1 MATFTTNPASITL
14 DNQPFTLTWTDTT
27 FTIGQFLTCFL
38 YINNSFI
45 DSQPFTI
52 SADKSIQFNNV
63 NYNNIGSFSVKVIGT
78 NSQGDIVYNITAV
91 VRLTITCFCKGTEI
105 LCITDKEEYI
115 KVEDLKINTLVKTY
129 KNESKKIVSIYKTIY
144 KNDTSYHQI
153 CKISNYENQTNDLY
167 LTGGHS
173 ILVDEL
179 SETEKSKTLE
189 YWNEYKKINDKYL
202 LLSCVNDNSVKIDD
216 EDDYEVYH
224 IVLDNDD
231 ELGQYGIYANG
242 ILTESMSIHCYKN
255 STKNILC
262 IL

>member
-1 MATFTTNPASITL
+1 MAPTFITSPVLITL

-27 FTIGQFLTCFL
+27 FPVIGSVIFEL
-38 YINNSFI
+38 YINNVLVTTQSLAI
-45 DSQPFTI
+45 PFN
-52 SADKSIQFNNV
+52 KSITFTNV
-63 NYNNIGSFSVKVIGT
+63 SYNFEGSFSVKVICGA
-78 NSQGDIVYNITAV
+78 IPYNETAIAQ
-91 VRLTITCFCKGTEI
+91 LTITCFCKGTEI

-129 KNESKKIVSIYKTIY
+129 KNNPKKIVSIYKTIY
-144 KNDTSYHQI
+144 KNDSSYHQI
-153 CKISNYENQTNDLY
+153 CKISNYKNQTNDLY

-202 LLSCVNDNSVKIDD
+202 LLSCVNDNVVKIDD
-216 EDDYEVYH
+216 ENDYEVYH
-224 IVLDNDD
+224 IVLENDD
-231 ELGQYGIYANG
+231 ELEQYGIYANG

-255 STKNILC
+255 STKNLLC

>member
-1 MATFTTNPASITL
+1 MATFTTNPNPAVV
-14 DNQPFTLTWTDTT
+14 NQSFDLTWTDTNLAVTGSLITFSLKLQGIGVTMQTLSVSPSHSIT
-27 FTIGQFLTCFL
+27 FT
-38 YINNSFI
+38 
-45 DSQPFTI
+45 
-52 SADKSIQFNNV
+52 
-63 NYNNIGSFSVKVIGT
+63 
-78 NSQGDIVYNITAV
+78 NITRSIVGNYTVGVTDFTAYNV
-91 VRLTITCFCKGTEI
+91 TASAQLTITCFCKGTGI

-153 CKISNYENQTNDLY
+153 CKISNYKNQTNDLY

-202 LLSCVNDNSVKIDD
+202 LLSCVNDNIVKIDD

-255 STKNILC
+255 STKNLLC

>member
-14 DNQPFTLTWTDTT
+14 NNQPFTLTWTDTT
-27 FTIGQFLTCFL
+27 FNVGDDSNFEL
-38 YINNSFI
+38 YINNLLRKT
-45 DSQPFTI
+45 QQFTI
-52 SADKSIQFNNV
+52 SAGKSITFTTV
-63 NYNNIGSFSVKVIGT
+63 NYNNIGSFSVRVFGMAIGY
-78 NSQGDIVYNITAV
+78 DATAV
-91 VRLTITCFCKGTEI
+91 DPLTITCFCKGTEI

-153 CKISNYENQTNDLY
+153 CKISNYKNQTNDLY

-202 LLSCVNDNSVKIDD
+202 LLSCVNDNIVKIDD